1 MLPKVNCKEDLKAFK
16 EEIEEMTWIE
26 VLENF
31 TPHIDS
37 KMRANIRRKFDMRMY
52 VPAVSN
58 SSSDVGLP
66 NFQKAIRYAHE
77 QNTPLHV
84 FVQENMDGYMA
95 AAYLGLQSVQ
105 AIGSTF
111 GWNMGD
117 TFDPANKRLPDLRY
131 HPIDEVAPYDDLV
144 LAMRRE
150 IHLIR
155 EGDECAHQEDE
166 EKLQPDHV
174 CVILG
179 VPVPD
184 LNKFLKDCRVYR
196 KDRMRIMMLNPV
208 VPSLDYED
216 LKERYGNDLEIVSYA
231 QPTGWSAYQ
240 SLILSYNQRL
250 QQGLDDPAWITSTKL
265 PLFMQEAF
273 RWLDRKHVCT
283 WDVEKNT
290 KMDPCMRGF
299 FFYVGYRKFY
309 NNIWWDKEDL
319 LNNFVTLARWFAFR
333 VRIETCGPVSTT
345 HQWFHFLQFDHLA
358 ETFKISFSNLY
369 ACETEQMFVTMGWC
383 HMVSLYEKAGLIIRD
398 VDGAHINTKLNVGSE
413 TLTLP
418 DHPVNVKQIELSD
431 LDRSDEIAKVAL
443 FRYMVDYTAI
453 RYVVATYTM
462 TLSDKDV
469 TVTTLIDRKKLP
481 AKDKAFRRKE
491 RTITSSADLTYLF
504 GINVPAEKYGITKE
518 TNYQF
523 NDILKGLA
531 YLMPNWYDLKPD
543 WARKL

>member
-1 MLPKVNCKEDLKAFK
+1 MLPKVNCKGDLKAFK
-16 EEIEEMTWIE
+16 EEIEEMTWVE

-37 KMRANIRRKFDMRMY
+37 KMKANIRRKFDMRMY
-52 VPAVSN
+52 APAMSN

-77 QNTPLHV
+77 QNAPLHV

-95 AAYLGLQSVQ
+95 AAYLGLQSMQ
-105 AIGSTF
+105 AVGCTC
-111 GWNMGD
+111 GWNLTD
-117 TFDPANKRLPDLRY
+117 TFDPANKQLPDLRY

-155 EGDECAHQEDE
+155 EGDEREHQEDE
-166 EKLQPDHV
+166 EKSQPDHV
-174 CVILG
+174 YVILG
-179 VPVPD
+179 VSVPD

-216 LKERYGNDLEIVSYA
+216 LKESYGNDLEIVSYA
-231 QPTGWSAYQ
+231 QPTCWSAYQ

-250 QQGLDDPAWITSTKL
+250 QQGLDDPAWISSTKL

-273 RWLDRKHVCT
+273 RWLDRKYMCA
-283 WDVEKNT
+283 WDLEKST

-299 FFYVGYRKFY
+299 FFYVGYRKCY
-309 NNIWWDKEDL
+309 NNIWLDKEEL

-333 VRIETCGPVSTT
+333 VCIETCRTVPMTR
-345 HQWFHFLQFDHLA
+345 QWMHFLKFDHLA
-358 ETFKISFSNLY
+358 ETLKISNLY
-369 ACETEQMFVTMGWC
+369 SCEMEQMFVTMGWC
-383 HMVSLYEKAGLIIRD
+383 HMVSLYEKIGLIIRD
-398 VDGAHINTKLNVGSE
+398 MDDAHVNTKLNVGSE
-413 TLTLP
+413 TITLP

-431 LDRSDEIAKVAL
+431 LDRSYEIAEVAVFRFML
-443 FRYMVDYTAI
+443 DYTTIRYM
-453 RYVVATYTM
+453 VATYTM
-462 TLSDKDV
+462 VFPDKDV

-491 RTITSSADLTYLF
+491 RIITSSADLTYLF
-504 GINVPAEKYGITKE
+504 GINVPAEKYGLTKE
-518 TNYQF
+518 TNYR
-523 NDILKGLA
+523 GLA
-531 YLMPNWYDLKPD
+531 DRMPNWYDLKPD

>member
-1 MLPKVNCKEDLKAFK
+1 MLPKVNCKGDLKTFK
-16 EEIEEMTWIE
+16 EEIEEMSWTE

-37 KMRANIRRKFDMRMY
+37 KMKANVRRKFDMRMY

-66 NFQKAIRYAHE
+66 NFQKAIRYAYE
-77 QNTPLHV
+77 QNVPLHV
-84 FVQENMDGYMA
+84 FVQENMDGYMT

-105 AIGSTF
+105 AVGCTY
-111 GWNMGD
+111 GWNMHD
-117 TFDPANKRLPDLRY
+117 TFDPTNKLIPDLQY
-131 HPIDEVAPYDDLV
+131 HPINEVTPYDDLV

-155 EGDECAHQEDE
+155 EGDESVHQSLEDE
-166 EKLQPDHV
+166 KKFQPDHIYA
-174 CVILG
+174 ILG
-179 VPVPD
+179 VSVPD

-196 KDRMRIMMLNPV
+196 KDRMRILILNPV

-216 LKERYGNDLEIVSYA
+216 LKEKYGNDLEIISYT
-231 QPTGWSAYQ
+231 QPTRWSAYQ

-250 QQGLDDPAWITSTKL
+250 QQGLDDTAWITSTKL

-299 FFYVGYRKFY
+299 FFYVGYRKCY
-309 NNIWWDKEDL
+309 DNIWDKEEL

-333 VRIETCGPVSTT
+333 VCIEVCRTIPMTR
-345 HQWFHFLQFDHLA
+345 QWMHFLKFDHLV
-358 ETFKISFSNLY
+358 ETFKISNLY
-369 ACETEQMFVTMGWC
+369 SCEMEQGFVAMGWC
-383 HMVSLYEKAGLIIRD
+383 HMVSLYENIGLIIRD
-398 VDGAHINTKLNVGSE
+398 TDEAHIDTKLNVGSE

-418 DHPVNVKQIELSD
+418 NHPVNVKQIELSD
-431 LDRSDEIAKVAL
+431 LDRSYEIAEVAV
-443 FRYMVDYTAI
+443 FRYMLDYTAI

-462 TLSDKDV
+462 TISDKDV
-469 TVTTLIDRKKLP
+469 NVTTLIDRKKLP

-491 RTITSSADLTYLF
+491 RVITANADLSYLF
-504 GINVPAEKYGITKE
+504 GVSVPAEKYGLTKE
-518 TNYQF
+518 TNY
-523 NDILKGLA
+523 KGLA
-531 YLMPNWYDLKPD
+531 DRMPNWYDLKPD
-543 WARKL
+543 WVRKL

>member
-16 EEIEEMTWIE
+16 EEIEEMSWIE

-37 KMRANIRRKFDMRMY
+37 KMKANIRRKFDMRMY
-52 VPAVSN
+52 APAVSN

-66 NFQKAIRYAHE
+66 NFQKAIRYAHLH
-77 QNTPLHV
+77 NAPLHV

-105 AIGSTF
+105 AVGCTC

-117 TFDPANKRLPDLRY
+117 TFDPTDKRIPDLRY
-131 HPIDEVAPYDDLV
+131 HPIDEVAPYDDLI

-155 EGDECAHQEDE
+155 EGDERVHLEDE
-166 EKLQPDHV
+166 EKSQPDHV
-174 CVILG
+174 YVILG
-179 VPVPD
+179 VPILD
-184 LNKFLKDCRVYR
+184 INKFLKDCRVYR
-196 KDRMRIMMLNPV
+196 KDRMRILILNPV
-208 VPSLDYED
+208 VPDLDYED
-216 LKERYGNDLEIVSYA
+216 LKEKYGNDLEIISYA
-231 QPTGWSAYQ
+231 QPTCWSAYQ

-250 QQGLDDPAWITSTKL
+250 QQGLDDPAWISSTKL

-283 WDVEKNT
+283 WDLEKIT

-299 FFYVGYRKFY
+299 FFYVGYRSFY

-333 VRIETCGPVSTT
+333 VCIETCGPVSTT
-345 HQWFHFLQFDHLA
+345 HQWFHFLQFDHLV
-358 ETFKISFSNLY
+358 ETFKIMNIYS
-369 ACETEQMFVTMGWC
+369 CEMEQRFVTMGWC
-383 HMVSLYEKAGLIIRD
+383 HMVSLYEKVGLIIRD
-398 VDGAHINTKLNVGSE
+398 VDAAHLNIKLTVGSE
-413 TLTLP
+413 TLALP

-431 LDRSDEIAKVAL
+431 LDRSYEIAEVAV
-443 FRYMVDYTAI
+443 FRFMLDYTAI

-469 TVTTLIDRKKLP
+469 TSTTLIDRKKLP

-491 RTITSSADLTYLF
+491 RIITSSADLSYLF
-504 GINVPAEKYGITKE
+504 GVSVPAEKYGLTKDA
-518 TNYQF
+518 NY
-523 NDILKGLA
+523 KGLA
-531 YLMPNWYDLKPD
+531 ERMPNWYDLKPD

>member
-1 MLPKVNCKEDLKAFK
+1 MLPKVNCKGDLKAFK

-37 KMRANIRRKFDMRMY
+37 KMKANIRRKFDMRIY
-52 VPAVSN
+52 APAVSN
-58 SSSDVGLP
+58 SSSDIGLP
-66 NFQKAIRYAHE
+66 NFQKAIRYAHWH
-77 QNTPLHV
+77 NAPLHV

-105 AIGSTF
+105 AVGCTC

-117 TFDPANKRLPDLRY
+117 TFDPTDKRIPDLRY

-144 LAMRRE
+144 LAMRQE

-155 EGDECAHQEDE
+155 EGDERVHLEDE
-166 EKLQPDHV
+166 EKSQPDHV
-174 CVILG
+174 YVILG
-179 VPVPD
+179 VPILD
-184 LNKFLKDCRVYR
+184 INKFVKDCRVYR
-196 KDRMRIMMLNPV
+196 KDRMRIMILNPV
-208 VPSLDYED
+208 VPSLDYDD
-216 LKERYGNDLEIVSYA
+216 LKEKYGNDLEIVSYA
-231 QPTGWSAYQ
+231 QPTCWSAYQ

-273 RWLDRKHVCT
+273 RWLDRKHICT

-299 FFYVGYRKFY
+299 FFYVGYRKCY
-309 NNIWWDKEDL
+309 GSVWDKEEL

-333 VRIETCGPVSTT
+333 VHIETCSSVPTT
-345 HQWFHFLQFDHLA
+345 RQWFHFLKFDHLT
-358 ETFKISFSNLY
+358 ETFKITNLY
-369 ACETEQMFVTMGWC
+369 SCEMEQGFVAMGWC
-383 HMVSLYEKAGLIIRD
+383 HMVSLYEKIGLTIRAID
-398 VDGAHINTKLNVGSE
+398 AAHLNVKLDVGSE

-431 LDRSDEIAKVAL
+431 LDRSYEIATVAL

-453 RYVVATYTM
+453 RYVVATYAM
-462 TLSDKDV
+462 VLSDKDV
-469 TVTTLIDRKKLP
+469 NVTTLIDRKKLP

-491 RTITSSADLTYLF
+491 RVLTSSADLTYLF
-504 GINVPAEKYGITKE
+504 GINVPAEKYGLTKE
-518 TNYQF
+518 TNHQF